1 MPNGMKITISL
12 PDALFHAA
20 DRLAAQLGLSR
31 SRLYA
36 RALAD
41 YVGRHEDAGVTTK
54 LDEVYRDDAA
64 TPALDPAFA
73 RAQLSA
79 LSEKDR

>member
-1 MPNGMKITISL
+1 MKTAISL
-12 PDALFHAA
+12 PDALFRAA

-31 SRLYA
+31 SQLYA

-41 YVGRHEDAGVTTK
+41 YVGCHEDAGVTTK
-54 LDEVYRDDAA
+54 LDEVYRDDVA

-73 RAQLSA
+73 RAQLSV
-79 LSEKDR
+79 LSEEDW

>member
-1 MPNGMKITISL
+1 MKTAISL
-12 PDALFHAA
+12 PDALFRAA

-31 SRLYA
+31 SQLYA

-54 LDEVYRDDAA
+54 LDEVYRDDVA
-64 TPALDPAFA
+64 TPALDPALA

-79 LSEKDR
+79 LSEEGW